1 MLKKHKSNALQ
12 VQRDQQI
19 IYNKYSSDNHKG
31 IGKLENKLSN
41 MSRLKKKKKKET
53 CREIRKFDL

>member
-41 MSRLKKKKKKET
+41 MSRLKKKKKK
-53 CREIRKFDL
+53 RDLQRNKKI

>member
-41 MSRLKKKKKKET
+41 MSRLKKKKKKRPAE
-53 CREIRKFDL
+53 K